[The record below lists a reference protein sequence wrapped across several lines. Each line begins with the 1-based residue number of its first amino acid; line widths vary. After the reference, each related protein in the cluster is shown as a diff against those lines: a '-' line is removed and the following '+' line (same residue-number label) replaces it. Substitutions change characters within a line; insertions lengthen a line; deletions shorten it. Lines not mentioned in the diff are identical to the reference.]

1 MASRFPRGSP
11 STTDPITG
19 LMLHGDDTRDDQNG
33 DGDDNHLLPR
43 TGNFGDNQGDSA
55 FDNASFVSASAQ
67 PRNTTSYED
76 ENRQNE
82 GSLVTVV
89 GDGEGNRGAVPRR
102 QGPSHVA
109 DTVSHN
115 VFHFDPPRI
124 PPPQMRAASVDLSRL
139 TTDELMVELGRR
151 GANLREATP
160 PASQRGSHVSSGASH
175 STVRPQ
181 RPPPSRSQPSPR
193 HTPTPPPLQRQN
205 AMPSGQSSSSGRYQ
219 YQECGKD
226 SAFAYPKPIYW
237 HINPKSAA
245 SSRQYAIRTQEDAT
259 NASDSSASCQS
270 ALPQIEIFL

>member
-1 MASRFPRGSP
+1 MASRFNRDSP

-19 LMLHGDDTRDDQNG
+19 LMLHGNDTRDDQNG

-43 TGNFGDNQGDSA
+43 SGNFGDNQGDSA

-160 PASQRGSHVSSGASH
+160 QLLNEGVMFRVEGHTLQCDHRDLRHQGVSRHLGTLRLHHLCNAKMRCQVDKVH
-175 STVRPQ
+175 LVQGTIPRVREGL
-181 RPPPSRSQPSPR
+181 R
-193 HTPTPPPLQRQN
+193 
-205 AMPSGQSSSSGRYQ
+205 
-219 YQECGKD
+219 
-226 SAFAYPKPIYW
+226 
-237 HINPKSAA
+237 
-245 SSRQYAIRTQEDAT
+245 IR
-259 NASDSSASCQS
+259 
-270 ALPQIEIFL
+270 LPQANLLAHQPQVSRK